1 MHYWHLKV
9 VTASHSWMSASVLS
23 MATVVWQYEQ
33 LLQTFKESHKQ
44 LVSLKASSFNTA
56 DIRKDISSMEDEK
69 DQLIKRVDRLKRK
82 VHISDILN
90 ALLFSVVLV

>member
-1 MHYWHLKV
+1 M
-9 VTASHSWMSASVLS
+9 
-23 MATVVWQYEQ
+23 
-33 LLQTFKESHKQ
+33 
-44 LVSLKASSFNTA
+44 SLKASSFNTA